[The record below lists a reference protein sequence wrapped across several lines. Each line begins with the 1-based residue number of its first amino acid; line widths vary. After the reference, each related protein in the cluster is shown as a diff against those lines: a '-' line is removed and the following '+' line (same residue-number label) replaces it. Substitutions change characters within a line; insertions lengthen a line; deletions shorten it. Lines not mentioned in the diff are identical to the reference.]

1 MGACISLAGPPSPIS
16 IQLPGFT
23 MPSPPDLSFGIPNL
37 MAPFQGL
44 FTVATPAL
52 GTLKPVFDI
61 LGFIMCLMDLLM
73 ALMSIVGA
81 LLTFMGMV
89 GNPLSLLFPLPNMK
103 DGAGEEISPAIPDP
117 TAAIAAILDALLCLI
132 CKGLQLA
139 GLIPQISG
147 VFTVKDVLVTA
158 MQFGDA
164 VMAQVN
170 SLTDIFSKLPPA
182 NTGNLAIDILLQC
195 AQDNAGVQI
204 EAKLSPLAG
213 LAPLMGLVSIIAELA
228 ARPLPRA
235 IVTMARMMAMPTPT
249 GFGLIPFPNTQ
260 MRDDFLNLLED
271 MASTGLPIQIP
282 DFSDMSDIGA
292 VIQGMRESLAP
303 LLPTIELLQS
313 VVDKLTKC

>member
-1 MGACISLAGPPSPIS
+1 MGACISLSGPPSPIS
-16 IQLPGFT
+16 IQLPGFSL
-23 MPSPPDLSFGIPNL
+23 PSPPDLSFGIPNL
-37 MAPFQGL
+37 MAPFQGI
-44 FTVATPAL
+44 FTIATPAL
-52 GTLKPVFDI
+52 GVVKPVFDI
-61 LGFIMCLMDLLM
+61 LGFVMCLMDLLM
-73 ALMSIVGA
+73 AMMSILGA

-89 GNPLSLLFPLPNMK
+89 GNPISLLFPLPNMK
-103 DGAGEEISPAIPDP
+103 DGDGNELSPAIPDP
-117 TAAIAAILDALLCLI
+117 AGAIADILDALLCLI
-132 CKGLQLA
+132 CKGLQLG

-170 SLTDIFSKLPPA
+170 SLTDLFANLPPA
-182 NTGNLAIDILLQC
+182 NTGNVAIDILLQC
-195 AQDNAGVQI
+195 AQDNASVQL
-204 EAKLSPLAG
+204 EAKLGPMAG

-235 IVTMARMMAMPTPT
+235 IVTMAKMMAMPPPT

-260 MRDDFLNLLED
+260 TRDDFLNLLDD

-282 DFSDMSDIGA
+282 DFSNLSNIGV
-292 VIQGMRESLAP
+292 VIQEMRDSLAP
-303 LLPTIELLQS
+303 MLPTIELLQS

>member
-23 MPSPPDLSFGIPNL
+23 LPSPPDLSFGIPNL

-44 FTVATPAL
+44 FTIATPAL
-52 GTLKPVFDI
+52 GVIKPVFDI
-61 LGFIMCLMDLLM
+61 LGFVMCLMDLLM
-73 ALMSIVGA
+73 NVMA
-81 LLTFMGMV
+81 LLGAAMTLLMGP
-89 GNPLSLLFPLPNMK
+89 NPLSVLFPLPNMK
-103 DGAGEEISPAIPDP
+103 DGDGEEVSPAIPDP
-117 TAAIAAILDALLCLI
+117 AGAIAGVIDSLLCLI
-132 CKGLQLA
+132 CKGLQLG
-139 GLIPQISG
+139 GLIPQLSG
-147 VFTVKDVLVTA
+147 VFTVKDSIVTA

-170 SLTDIFSKLPPA
+170 SLTDIFSNLPPA

-195 AQDNAGVQI
+195 AQDNASVQI
-204 EAKLSPLAG
+204 EAKLSPMAG

-235 IVTMARMMAMPTPT
+235 IVTMAKMMAMPPPT
-249 GFGLIPFPNTQ
+249 GFGLIPFPDTQ
-260 MRDDFLNLLED
+260 ARDDFLNLLDD

-282 DFSDMSDIGA
+282 DFSDMSNIGA
-292 VIQGMRESLAP
+292 VIQEMQASLGP
-303 LLPTIELLQS
+303 ILPTIELLQS